1 MILYHVSDDAQAI
14 LDHGF
19 EDGEGFYHEGILH
32 RGVWLFDRP
41 VEGEDEQ
48 VRGPNTIVVDIPD
61 DLAARHEWLQE
72 GSTHRKF
79 LIPAEIVSDYMERIV
94 ARGVPRSL

>member
-1 MILYHVSDDAQAI
+1 MILYHVTDDAQAI

-19 EDGEGFYHEGILH
+19 EDGEAFYHEGILH

-41 VEGEDEQ
+41 IEEEQ
-48 VRGPNTIVVDIPD
+48 DQGVDLRTVAVDIPD

-72 GSTHRKF
+72 GSNHRKF
-79 LIPAEIVSDYMERIV
+79 LIPAKIVNDYLRK
-94 ARGVPRSL
+94 G

>member
-79 LIPAEIVSDYMERIV
+79 LIPARIV
-94 ARGVPRSL
+94 NGYLGKG